1 MGKRLWLSIAAIV
14 IAVAAGI
21 YYYRSDVAAET
32 PTLSTAEVSRGDVI
46 ATVEATGTLEAV
58 TTVEVGT
65 QVSGTIKTLGADFN
79 SQVRRGQVIAELDPS
94 LFDTQVAQERATVA
108 RLKAEVDRARVQA
121 EDAKVKLGRAQD
133 LAKQELIAKS
143 DLDAAVSTSNAA
155 EASVK
160 SAEAQLVQA
169 QASLNQAQVNLSHT
183 VIRAPIDGVV
193 IARNVNV
200 GQTVAASMQAP
211 TLFVLAQNL
220 KEMNVKASVDE
231 SDIGKIQLHQPVRFR
246 VDAYPN
252 ETFTGTVSQVRLQPV
267 VEQNVVSYITMIE
280 VPNADLKL
288 KPGMTAAVTI
298 ETGRAEDAMKVPNA
312 ALRFRPT
319 AEAFQALGQKPPEPR
334 QRAQGEFAR
343 GTQAGT
349 NARGPQAGTDGQGQ
363 RRDRDAGNGQRNAVW
378 VLADNNLKR
387 VPVQVGITDGTQT
400 VVMNSDLTAGT
411 RVVTGVTTPSTP
423 TAAAPAGSP
432 LIPQGRRFGGGGG
445 GGGNNAGG
453 RR

>member
-252 ETFTGTVSQVRLQPV
+252 ETFSGTVSQVRLQPV

-298 ETGRAEDAMKVPNA
+298 ETGRAEDAIKVPNA

>member
-1 MGKRLWLSIAAIV
+1 
-14 IAVAAGI
+14 
-21 YYYRSDVAAET
+21 VAAET
-32 PTLSTAEVSRGDVI
+32 PTLSTAEVRRGDVL

-252 ETFTGTVSQVRLQPV
+252 ETFSGTVSQVRLQPV

-298 ETGRAEDAMKVPNA
+298 ETGRAEDAIKVPNA

>member
-155 EASVK
+155 NASVK

-298 ETGRAEDAMKVPNA
+298 ETGRAEDAIKVPNA

>member
-1 MGKRLWLSIAAIV
+1 
-14 IAVAAGI
+14 
-21 YYYRSDVAAET
+21 
-32 PTLSTAEVSRGDVI
+32 
-46 ATVEATGTLEAV
+46 
-58 TTVEVGT
+58 
-65 QVSGTIKTLGADFN
+65 
-79 SQVRRGQVIAELDPS
+79 
-94 LFDTQVAQERATVA
+94 
-108 RLKAEVDRARVQA
+108 
-121 EDAKVKLGRAQD
+121 
-133 LAKQELIAKS
+133 
-143 DLDAAVSTSNAA
+143 
-155 EASVK
+155 
-160 SAEAQLVQA
+160 
-169 QASLNQAQVNLSHT
+169 
-183 VIRAPIDGVV
+183 
-193 IARNVNV
+193 
-200 GQTVAASMQAP
+200 
-211 TLFVLAQNL
+211 VLAQNL

-298 ETGRAEDAMKVPNA
+298 ETGRAEDAIKVPNA

>member
-1 MGKRLWLSIAAIV
+1 MGKRLWLSILAIA

-21 YYYRSDVAAET
+21 SYYRSDVAAEG
-32 PTLSTAEVSRGDVI
+32 PTLNTAEATQGDVV

-79 SQVRRGQVIAELDPS
+79 SQVRRGQVIAQLDPS

-108 RLKAEVDRARVQA
+108 RLKAEVERARVQA
-121 EDAKVKLGRAQD
+121 EDAKVKLGRARD
-133 LAKQELIAKS
+133 LASKDLIARS
-143 DLDAAVSTSNAA
+143 DLDAAGSTANAA
-155 EASVK
+155 DASVK
-160 SAEAQLVQA
+160 SAEAQLMQA

-220 KEMNVKASVDE
+220 KEMRVNASVDE
-231 SDIGKIQLHQPVRFR
+231 SDIGKIQMHQPVRFR

-252 ETFTGTVSQVRLQPV
+252 ETFNGTVSQVRLQPV
-267 VEQNVVSYITMIE
+267 VEQNVVSYITVID
-280 VPNADLKL
+280 VPNPDLKL

-298 ETGRAEDAMKVPNA
+298 ETGRADDAIKVPNA

-319 AEAFQALGQKPPEPR
+319 KEAFEALGQQAPEPR
-334 QRAQGEFAR
+334 QR
-343 GTQAGT
+343 
-349 NARGPQAGTDGQGQ
+349 PQANESDGSVDGPTATAGPSRRRAGGATTDAPGDSQ
-363 RRDRDAGNGQRNAVW
+363 RGAVW
-378 VLADNNLKR
+378 VVAQNTLKR
-387 VPVQVGITDGTQT
+387 VPVQVGLSDGTQT
-400 VVMNSDLTAGT
+400 AVTAADLTPGM
-411 RVVTGVTTPSTP
+411 RVVTGVSAPSASA
-423 TAAAPAGSP
+423 AAAPSGSP
-432 LIPQGRRFGGGGG
+432 LIPQGRRFGGGGNAA
-445 GGGNNAGG
+445 GNSGG

>member
-32 PTLSTAEVSRGDVI
+32 PTLSTAEVTQGDVV

-58 TTVEVGT
+58 TTVEVGS

-79 SQVRRGQVIAELDPS
+79 SQVRQGQVIAQLDPS
-94 LFDTQVAQERATVA
+94 LFDTQVAQERATVS
-108 RLKAEVDRARVQA
+108 RLNAEVERARVQA
-121 EDAKVKLGRAQD
+121 EDAKVKLGRAKD
-133 LAKQELIAKS
+133 LAAQELIAKS
-143 DLDAAVSTSNAA
+143 DLDAAVSTANAA
-155 EASVK
+155 DASVK
-160 SAEAQLVQA
+160 SADAQLLQA

-220 KEMNVKASVDE
+220 KEMRVNASVDE
-231 SDIGKIQLHQPVRFR
+231 SDIGKIQNKQPVRFR

-252 ETFTGTVSQVRLQPV
+252 ETFNGTVSQIRLQPV
-267 VEQNVVSYITMIE
+267 VEQNVVSYVTVID
-280 VPNADLKL
+280 VPNPDLKL

-298 ETGRAEDAMKVPNA
+298 ENGRADEAIKVPNA

-319 AEAFQALGQKPPEPR
+319 QEAFEALGQKPPEPR
-334 QRAQGEFAR
+334 QRPQG
-343 GTQAGT
+343 QS
-349 NARGPQAGTDGQGQ
+349 ARGPQTGNDGQRG
-363 RRDRDAGNGQRNAVW
+363 AVW
-378 VLADNNLKR
+378 VLAENTLKR
-387 VPVQVGITDGTQT
+387 VPVQVGLSDGTQT
-400 VVMNSDLTAGT
+400 AVTSGDLTPGT
-411 RVVTGVTTPSTP
+411 RVVTGVSTPSAA
-423 TAAAPAGSP
+423 TAAAPSGSP

-445 GGGNNAGG
+445 GGGGGNNAGG
-453 RR
+453 NGGGRR

>member
-1 MGKRLWLSIAAIV
+1 MGKRLWLSLAAIV

-21 YYYRSDVAAET
+21 YYYRSDVAAEA
-32 PTLSTAEVSRGDVI
+32 PTLNTAEVTQGDIV

-65 QVSGTIKTLGADFN
+65 QVSGTIKSLGADFN
-79 SQVRRGQVIAELDPS
+79 SQVRQGQIIAQLDPS

-108 RLKAEVDRARVQA
+108 RLKAEMERVRVQA

-133 LAKQELIAKS
+133 LAGRELIARS
-143 DLDAAVSTSNAA
+143 DLDAAVSTANAA
-155 EASVK
+155 AASVK

-169 QASLNQAQVNLSHT
+169 EASLNQAQVNLSHT

-220 KEMNVKASVDE
+220 KEMRVNASVDE
-231 SDIGKIQLHQPVRFR
+231 SDIGKIQTKQPVRFR

-252 ETFTGTVSQVRLQPV
+252 ETFRGTVSQVRLQPV
-267 VEQNVVSYITMIE
+267 VEQNVVSYVTVID
-280 VPNADLKL
+280 VPNPDLKL

-298 ETGRAEDAMKVPNA
+298 ETGRADDAIKVPNA

-319 AEAFQALGQKPPEPR
+319 QEAFEAIGQKAPEPR
-334 QRAQGEFAR
+334 QRPQGQSQSAR
-343 GTQAGT
+343 GSQAGGT
-349 NARGPQAGTDGQGQ
+349 NERRERGDGS
-363 RRDRDAGNGQRNAVW
+363 QRNAVW
-378 VLADNNLKR
+378 VLAENTLKR
-387 VPVQVGITDGTQT
+387 VPVQVGISDGTQT
-400 VVMNSDLTAGT
+400 AVTSDDLAPGA
-411 RVVTGVTTPSTP
+411 RVVIGVTTPSA
-423 TAAAPAGSP
+423 TAAAAPTSSP
-432 LIPQGRRFGGGGG
+432 LIPAGRRGFGGGGG
-445 GGGNNAGG
+445 GANNGGG

>member
-298 ETGRAEDAMKVPNA
+298 ETGRAEDAIKVPNA

-445 GGGNNAGG
+445 GNNAGG